1 LLRTLIVDRDWLAH
15 YFGRQG
21 AAVMELKM
29 KLGDYLVAYL
39 KKIGVSHLFGIPGD
53 LVINLFFKFGRA
65 RALKVI
71 TLSHEPGVGF
81 AADGYARATGR
92 IGAICVTYGAGGHN
106 MVNPVAASFSERVP
120 ILVIS
125 GGPGEEECKLGV
137 LIHHQAREIESQLH
151 IYREVTCAAK
161 LINDPLRAAAEI
173 DEVIRAIWLNQQPGY
188 LEIHRDMVEREIPVP
203 KEIVSWNGE
212 LPHLQSDRRKL
223 DEAVRDTAERLS
235 RAQRPLVLVGIEAY
249 RFKAASEIVK
259 LVEKMGV
266 PCCTSVLAKGAFPMN
281 HPLFMG
287 VYAGAISPPPIRA
300 RVEQA
305 DLIIGLGMFLTDIE
319 MGGSQPPEALR
330 HRSIW
335 AVENRVNVSFHT
347 YTDITLRDFVRALL
361 RAELKRHR
369 EKIVY
374 SDNLP
379 PTRAPA
385 HRPVRVAD
393 VLREINHFLARQ
405 KKFLVVAES
414 GDSLFGG
421 IDIKVG
427 NDGLYLAQGFY
438 ASMGFAVPGALGAQI
453 GTGLRPLIL
462 TGDGGFQMTGVEI
475 AHAPRYRLNPIVVLL
490 NNGGWGIFR
499 PVVKRQDLL
508 ALPSWR
514 YAELARLWGG
524 HGFRV
529 ETVAQLRRG
538 LEQAAESPTFTI
550 IEVMIG
556 ARDLSPLSV
565 KYIRASAKK
574 AQLKTRT

>member
-1 LLRTLIVDRDWLAH
+1 
-15 YFGRQG
+15 
-21 AAVMELKM
+21 MELKM

-125 GGPGEEECKLGV
+125 GGPGEDESKLGV

-188 LEIHRDMVEREIPVP
+188 LEIHRDMVECEIPVP

-212 LPHLQSDRRKL
+212 LPHPQSDRRKL

-249 RFKAASEIVK
+249 RFKAARDIVK

-266 PCCTSVLAKGAFPMN
+266 PCCTSVLAKGAFPMD
-281 HPLFMG
+281 HALFMG

-347 YTDITLRDFVRALL
+347 YTDITLRDFVHALL

-369 EKIVY
+369 EKVVY

-379 PTRAPA
+379 AT
-385 HRPVRVAD
+385 
-393 VLREINHFLARQ
+393 
-405 KKFLVVAES
+405 
-414 GDSLFGG
+414 
-421 IDIKVG
+421 
-427 NDGLYLAQGFY
+427 
-438 ASMGFAVPGALGAQI
+438 
-453 GTGLRPLIL
+453 RPL
-462 TGDGGFQMTGVEI
+462 
-475 AHAPRYRLNPIVVLL
+475 PIVPCGSRTCSARSITFSRGKKSSWWWRSRVIRSSAASTLKSATTAFTSRKASTPP
-490 NNGGWGIFR
+490 W
-499 PVVKRQDLL
+499 
-508 ALPSWR
+508 ASPSPERW
-514 YAELARLWGG
+514 ARKSAPD
-524 HGFRV
+524 F
-529 ETVAQLRRG
+529 
-538 LEQAAESPTFTI
+538 
-550 IEVMIG
+550 
-556 ARDLSPLSV
+556 AR
-565 KYIRASAKK
+565 
-574 AQLKTRT
+574 

>member
-1 LLRTLIVDRDWLAH
+1 
-15 YFGRQG
+15 
-21 AAVMELKM
+21 M

-39 KKIGVSHLFGIPGD
+39 KKIGISHLFGIPGD
-53 LVINLFFKFGRA
+53 LVINLFLKFGRL
-65 RALKVI
+65 RGLKII

-81 AADGYARATGR
+81 AADGYARSTGR
-92 IGAICVTYGAGGHN
+92 IGTICVTYGAGGHN
-106 MVNPVAASFSERVP
+106 MVNPVAGSFSERVP
-120 ILVIS
+120 ILIIS
-125 GGPGEEECKLGV
+125 GGPGEEERKLGV
-137 LIHHQAREIESQLH
+137 LIHHQAKEIESQLH

-161 LINDPLRAAAEI
+161 LINDPLRAAEEI

-188 LEIHRDMVEREIPVP
+188 LEIHRDMVEREISVP
-203 KEIVSWNGE
+203 KKIVSWNGE
-212 LPHLQSDRRKL
+212 LPYPQSDRHKL
-223 DEAVRDTAERLS
+223 DEAVRDTAARLN
-235 RAQRPLVLVGIEAY
+235 RVQRPLVLIGIEAY
-249 RFKAASEIVK
+249 RFKLAKEIVK
-259 LVEKMGV
+259 LIEKLGV

-281 HPLFMG
+281 HPLYMG
-287 VYAGAISPPPIRA
+287 VYVGAISPPAIRR

-305 DLIIGLGMFLTDIE
+305 DLIVGLGMLLTDIE
-319 MGGSQPPEALR
+319 MGGSQPPEALL
-330 HRSIW
+330 HRAIW

-347 YTDITLRDFVRALL
+347 YTDVTLRDFVHGLM

-369 EKIVY
+369 EKIAY
-374 SDNLP
+374 SDNLAKP
-379 PTRAPA
+379 STDTN
-385 HRPVRVAD
+385 HRVRVAD

-405 KKFLVVAES
+405 KKFMVVAES

-421 IDIKVG
+421 IDVKVG

-453 GTGLRPLIL
+453 GTGLRPLVI

-499 PVVKRQDLL
+499 PIAQRQDLL

-524 HGFRV
+524 NGFLV
-529 ETVAQLRRG
+529 ETVGQLRHA
-538 LEQAAESPTFTI
+538 LEQAAKSPAFAI

-556 ARDLSPLSV
+556 PRDLSPITL

-574 AQLKTRT
+574 AQIKNQG

>member
-1 LLRTLIVDRDWLAH
+1 
-15 YFGRQG
+15 
-21 AAVMELKM
+21 MELKM

-249 RFKAASEIVK
+249 RFKAAREIVK

>member
-1 LLRTLIVDRDWLAH
+1 
-15 YFGRQG
+15 
-21 AAVMELKM
+21 MELKM

-106 MVNPVAASFSERVP
+106 MVNPVAGSFSERVP

-161 LINDPLRAAAEI
+161 LINDPLRAAADI
-173 DEVIRAIWLNQQPGY
+173 DEVIRSIWLNQQPGY
-188 LEIHRDMVEREIPVP
+188 LEIHRDMVECEIPVP

-249 RFKAASEIVK
+249 RFKAAREIVK

-319 MGGSQPPEALR
+319 MGGGQPPEALR

-347 YTDITLRDFVRALL
+347 YTDITLRDFVHALL

-369 EKIVY
+369 EKVVY

-379 PTRAPA
+379 ARQPPP

-453 GTGLRPLIL
+453 GAGLRPLIL

-475 AHAPRYRLNPIVVLL
+475 AHAPRYRLNPIVILL

-499 PVVKRQDLL
+499 PIVKRQDLL

-524 HGFRV
+524 RGFRV
-529 ETVAQLRRG
+529 ETVGQLRRA
-538 LEQAAESPTFTI
+538 LEQAARSPTFTI

-556 ARDLSPLSV
+556 PRDLSPITV

>member
-1 LLRTLIVDRDWLAH
+1 
-15 YFGRQG
+15 
-21 AAVMELKM
+21 MELRM

-161 LINDPLRAAAEI
+161 LINDPLRAAADI
-173 DEVIRAIWLNQQPGY
+173 DQVIRSIWLNQQPGY

-203 KEIVSWNGE
+203 KEIISWNGE

-223 DEAVRDTAERLS
+223 DEAVRDTAERLAH
-235 RAQRPLVLVGIEAY
+235 AQRALVLVGIEAY
-249 RFKAASEIVK
+249 RFKAAREIVK
-259 LVEKMGV
+259 LVEKTGI

-287 VYAGAISPPPIRA
+287 VYAGAVSPPAIRA

-319 MGGSQPPEALR
+319 MGGRQPPEALR

-347 YTDITLRDFVRALL
+347 YTDITLRDFVHGLL
-361 RAELKRHR
+361 RADLKRHR
-369 EKIVY
+369 EKVTY

-379 PTRAPA
+379 TARRLPNR
-385 HRPVRVAD
+385 RVRVAD
-393 VLREINHFLARQ
+393 VLREINHFLDEQ

-421 IDIKVG
+421 IDVKVG
-427 NDGLYLAQGFY
+427 GDGLYLAQGFY
-438 ASMGFAVPGALGAQI
+438 ASMGFAVPGSLGAQI
-453 GTGLRPLIL
+453 GTGFRPLVL

-499 PVVKRQDLL
+499 PISKRQDLL

-524 HGFRV
+524 RGFRV
-529 ETVAQLRRG
+529 ETAGQLRRA
-538 LEQAAESPTFTI
+538 LEQAAKSPTFAI

-556 ARDLSPLSV
+556 PRDLSPITV

-574 AQLKTRT
+574 AQLKTHA